1 VNSRWW
7 NAEWAHDRAIG
18 SAEFA
23 SRHYWLLPSPPTR
36 FASLETE
43 LAGLHFRSPLGLA
56 AGFDKS
62 GRAVPFWA
70 ALGFGHVEIGSISA
84 EVSYGNPK
92 PRLWRM
98 QREKGI
104 LVWYGLP
111 NDGCQRVAQ
120 RLADVPRTVPLGINI
135 VNTNRGQ
142 GAPAETVDGIIA
154 DYVESVRV
162 LEPQASY
169 LTLNLS
175 CPNTSD
181 GRGFVSDSCRV
192 VALLEEVEA
201 LGVTK
206 PVFLKVA
213 PFGNTVTLEAFLRA
227 VERFRYVSGF
237 GINLPPGKPSGCES
251 WSDLPGAVAGKP
263 SEAAMTRALVDLYTR
278 IDPGRYA
285 ILATGGVFTAE
296 DAYRRIRL
304 GATLVQFLTALV
316 YEGPLVVRRME
327 AGLARLVER
336 DGFRTIRE
344 AIGVD
349 CGTLKGLFPSRAVAQ
364 PG

>member
-1 VNSRWW
+1 MKRGWY
-7 NAEWAHDRAIG
+7 NAEWVHDRAIAA
-18 SAEFA
+18 AEFA
-23 SRHYWLLPSPPTR
+23 SGHQWLLPSPPPELP
-36 FASLETE
+36 SLQTE
-43 LAGLHFRSPLGLA
+43 VAGMQFRSPLGLA

-70 ALGFGHVEIGSISA
+70 SLGFGHVEIGSISA
-84 EVSYGNPK
+84 HVSYGNPR

-98 QREKGI
+98 QRERGI

-111 NDGCQRVAQ
+111 NDGCERVAQ
-120 RLADVPRTVPLGINI
+120 RLAEVRRTVPLGINI
-135 VNTNRGQ
+135 VNTNRGPS
-142 GAPAETVDGIIA
+142 APPETDDAIIG
-154 DYVESVRV
+154 DYVQSVRV
-162 LEPQASY
+162 LEPEASY
-169 LTLNLS
+169 LSLNLS

-192 VALLEEVEA
+192 IALLEAVEA

-213 PFGNTVTLEAFLRA
+213 PFGDPAALEAFLKA

-237 GINLPPGKPSGCES
+237 GINLPPGKPPGCER
-251 WSDLPGAVAGKP
+251 WADLPGAVAGKP
-263 SEAAMTRALVDLYTR
+263 CEAAMVRALTDLYCR
-278 IDPGRYA
+278 LDPARYS

-304 GATLVQFLTALV
+304 GASMVQFLTALV
-316 YEGPLVVRRME
+316 FEGPFVVRRME
-327 AGLARLVER
+327 AGLARLLER
-336 DGFRTIRE
+336 DGIRRIRDV
-344 AIGVD
+344 IGVD
-349 CGTLKGLFPSRAVAQ
+349 CGTLKGFPSRAVAQ